1 MLFLDGAATGV
12 QAYLGFA
19 AAHRAKLH
27 TANPLEHVNGESKL
41 GGNLRLIGPRS
52 CRSTRSCLGVL
63 SRLSSG
69 TGGRFRMRMA
79 PGPYSYG
86 ARMGRA

>member
-1 MLFLDGAATGV
+1 MLFVDGAETGV
-12 QAYLGFA
+12 KAYLGLPA
-19 AAHRAKLH
+19 VHRAKLH
-27 TANPLEHVNGESKL
+27 TASPLEHVNGEIKL
-41 GGNLRLIGPRS
+41 RGNLRLTSPGS